1 MGGNEKLN
9 MDHQKLSFAQKHP
22 KINLIIGLALLI
34 VIAWL
39 VFIVIEW
46 LFGKLG
52 LLLSKLGKM
61 DAVVITAIIAGAVSI
76 TGVVISSI
84 VAKTL
89 EFKKSRQEYLAQKRE
104 EPYGE
109 FIEMVYKLTLNKD
122 NNHYKQE
129 NMVRDLSSFSRKIT
143 LWGSKDVVK
152 KWVQFRKNAANPE
165 GAMRN
170 LLLIDDIM
178 NAMRKDLGVKSV
190 DQKELLD
197 FFINDPE
204 NITTNMKSR

>member
-1 MGGNEKLN
+1 MNY
-9 MDHQKLSFAQKHP
+9 QKPSFAQKHP
-22 KINLIIGLALLI
+22 KINLIIGLVLLATI
-34 VIAWL
+34 TWL
-39 VFIVIEW
+39 IFMVTEW

-52 LLLSKLGKM
+52 LLFFELSKM
-61 DAVVITAIIAGAVSI
+61 DAVVVTAIIAGAVSI

-84 VAKTL
+84 VAKVL

-109 FIEMVYKLTLNKD
+109 FVEMVYKLTINQN

-129 NMVRDLSSFSRKIT
+129 DMVKDLSSFSKKIT

-165 GAMRN
+165 GAIRN

-178 NAMRKDLGVKSV
+178 NAMRKDIGVKGV
-190 DQKELLD
+190 GQKELLS
-197 FFINDPE
+197 FFINDTE
-204 NITTNMKSR
+204 NIANDKIVNVND